1 MEEAHFGNSRHSERH
16 FRPIVDFLGMIA
28 VALHEPT
35 FTASRADLGYA
46 LLQREPRA
54 MDTHPQGILSDC
66 KVGCDPVA

>member
-1 MEEAHFGNSRHSERH
+1 
-16 FRPIVDFLGMIA
+16 MIA